1 MNLTK
6 DETNPAR
13 VLKWNGKSLA
23 TCSRKELIE
32 CIVAQARMLGQQKAQ
47 IDAQAAGVVAGKGN
61 ITMPSGKVLIK
72 GDEHAS

>member
-23 TCSRKELIE
+23 TCSRKELID
-32 CIVAQARMLGQQKAQ
+32 CIVAQARMLGRQKNQ
-47 IDAQAAGVVAGKGN
+47 IDALEARATSEMVAEN
-61 ITMPSGKVLIK
+61 
-72 GDEHAS
+72 AC